1 MDGRRIA
8 FGLAVVSLILP
19 VTNVFVTKPAA
30 ALVAASSP
38 PFAWD
43 LETVDAN
50 RDTGLS
56 TSVALTDAG
65 VPYISYIDSTQRLLR
80 VAHRTP
86 TNWSSEIV
94 ARRRPS
100 GGPTPATR
108 FRFHIS
114 TRLRTRSSLPRVGPP
129 DGRRRGSTPDS
140 RRDGIGSRSIPPAA
154 RVSSTRVSTDRC
166 ASRLGT
172 EPGGPS
178 RSLTRP
184 RLHRVIP
191 ILLSMP

>member
-50 RDTGLS
+50 GDTGLS

-86 TNWSSEIV
+86 PNWSSEIV
-94 ARRRPS
+94 A
-100 GGPTPATR
+100 GPG
-108 FRFHIS
+108 
-114 TRLRTRSSLPRVGPP
+114 SSRWDHNITIGPGQP
-129 DGRRRGSTPDS
+129 LQ
-140 RRDGIGSRSIPPAA
+140 
-154 RVSSTRVSTDRC
+154 VSY
-166 ASRLGT
+166 
-172 EPGGPS
+172 
-178 RSLTRP
+178 LTRAP
-184 RLHRVIP
+184 HAGVFVA
-191 ILLSMP
+191 

>member
-50 RDTGLS
+50 RDTGRS

-65 VPYISYIDSTQRLLR
+65 VPYISYVDSTQRLLR
-80 VAHRTP
+80 VVHRAP
-86 TNWSSEIV
+86 KNWISQLV
-94 ARRRPS
+94 A
-100 GGPTPATR
+100 AQ
-108 FRFHIS
+108 
-114 TRLRTRSSLPRVGPP
+114 
-129 DGRRRGSTPDS
+129 GS
-140 RRDGIGSRSIPPAA
+140 
-154 RVSSTRVSTDRC
+154 DR
-166 ASRLGT
+166 
-172 EPGGPS
+172 
-178 RSLTRP
+178 
-184 RLHRVIP
+184 
-191 ILLSMP
+191 